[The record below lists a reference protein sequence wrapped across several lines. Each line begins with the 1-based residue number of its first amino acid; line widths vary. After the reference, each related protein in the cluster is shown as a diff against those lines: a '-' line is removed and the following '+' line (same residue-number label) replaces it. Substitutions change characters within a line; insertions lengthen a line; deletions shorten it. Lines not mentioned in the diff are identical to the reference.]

1 MPESLKLLA
10 VCLPD
15 AQVKAIVEG
24 PISAVVDH
32 RDGSGTITVMGVVI
46 QIPVGTPITTPTATL
61 TMAQLADTTAF
72 PGRSQPGFIG
82 GVAIINGSSADGVIT
97 AADLFVAPAQ
107 HFLVGQ
113 ITANQPLRVNGV
125 RVQIL
130 NDSRMPGGVL
140 RNIYEGFPV
149 VPGSVPIGGAA
160 TVEGY
165 FGVTG
170 TLHATRVEVEGGT
183 PAKVAPVRSPA
194 KPRPAWGRD
203 RPLNG
208 T

>member
-24 PISAVVDH
+24 PIDAVNDH
-32 RDGSGTITVMGVVI
+32 RDGGGTITVMGIVI
-46 QIPVGTPITTPTATL
+46 QIPEGTPITTPTASL
-61 TMAQLADTTAF
+61 SMAQLADSAAF

-82 GVAIINGSSADGVIT
+82 GVAIVNGSSTDGVIT
-97 AADLFVAPAQ
+97 ATDVFVAPAQ
-107 HFLVGQ
+107 NSLAGQ
-113 ITANQPLRVNGV
+113 VTGNQPLKVNGV

-130 NDSRMPGGVL
+130 NDARMPGGVL

-149 VPGSVPIGGAA
+149 GAASVPIGGAA

-165 FGVTG
+165 VGITG
-170 TLHATRVEVEGGT
+170 TLHASRVVGDVGKT
-183 PAKVAPVRSPA
+183 AKTMTGRTAAP
-194 KPRPAWGRD
+194 PRRVWGS
-203 RPLNG
+203 G
-208 T
+208 

>member
-24 PISAVVDH
+24 PIDAVNDH
-32 RDGSGTITVMGVVI
+32 RDGGGTITVMGIVI
-46 QIPVGTPITTPTATL
+46 QLPEGTPITTPTATL
-61 TMAQLADTTAF
+61 SMAQLTDSTAF

-82 GVAIINGSSADGVIT
+82 GVAIVNGGSTDGVIT
-97 AADLFVAPAQ
+97 ATDVFVAPAQ
-107 HFLVGQ
+107 NFLVGQ
-113 ITANQPLRVNGV
+113 VTGNQPLKVNGV

-130 NDSRMPGGVL
+130 NDARMPGGVL

-149 VPGSVPIGGAA
+149 APASVPIGGAA

-165 FGVTG
+165 FGITG

-183 PAKVAPVRSPA
+183 PAKTIPARAPA
-194 KPRPAWGRD
+194 KPRPTWGRD
-203 RPLNG
+203 RPLI

>member
-32 RDGSGTITVMGVVI
+32 RDGSGAITVMGVVI
-46 QIPVGTPITTPTATL
+46 QIPAGTPITTPTASL

-82 GVAIINGSSADGVIT
+82 GIAIVNGSSTDGVIT
-97 AADLFVAPAQ
+97 AGDLFVAPAQ

-113 ITANQPLRVNGV
+113 ITASQPLRVNGV

-130 NDSRMPGGVL
+130 NDARMPGGVL
-140 RNIYEGFPV
+140 GSTCERFPV
-149 VPGSVPIGGAA
+149 STGFVSIGGAA
-160 TVEGY
+160 TVEV
-165 FGVTG
+165 FFSVTV
-170 TLHATRVEVEGGT
+170 TLHPCRV
-183 PAKVAPVRSPA
+183 
-194 KPRPAWGRD
+194 
-203 RPLNG
+203 
-208 T
+208 

>member
-24 PISAVVDH
+24 PISAVADH
-32 RDGSGTITVMGVVI
+32 RDGSGTITVMGIVI

-61 TMAQLADTTAF
+61 TMAQLADPTTF

-82 GVAIINGSSADGVIT
+82 GVAVINGSSTDGIVT
-97 AADLFVAPAQ
+97 ASDVFVTPAQ
-107 HFLVGQ
+107 NFLVGQ
-113 ITANQPLRVNGV
+113 VTGNQPFKVNGV
-125 RVQIL
+125 KVQIL
-130 NDSRMPGGVL
+130 NDARMPGGVM
-140 RNIYEGFPV
+140 RNIFEGFPV
-149 VPGSVPIGGAA
+149 VPASVPIGGAA

-165 FGVTG
+165 IGITG

-183 PAKVAPVRSPA
+183 AAKVVPVRSA
-194 KPRPAWGRD
+194 VKQRASWGR
-203 RPLNG
+203 PL
-208 T
+208 TAT

>member
-1 MPESLKLLA
+1 MAESLKLLA

-32 RDGSGTITVMGVVI
+32 GDGSGTITVMSIVI
-46 QIPVGTPITTPTATL
+46 QIPAGTPITTPTATL

-82 GVAIINGSSADGVIT
+82 GVAIVNGTSTNGVVT
-97 AADLFVAPAQ
+97 ASDLFVAPAQ

-113 ITANQPLRVNGV
+113 ITTTQPLRVNGV

-130 NDSRMPGGVL
+130 NDARMPGGVL

-149 VPGSVPIGGAA
+149 VPASVPIGGAA

-170 TLHATRVEVEGGT
+170 TLHANRVEVEGGT
-183 PAKVAPVRSPA
+183 PAKVAPVRSA
-194 KPRPAWGRD
+194 KVRATWGRD
-203 RPLNG
+203 RPVTG

>member
-24 PISAVVDH
+24 PIDAVNDH
-32 RDGSGTITVMGVVI
+32 RDGGGTITVMGIVI
-46 QIPVGTPITTPTATL
+46 QIPAGTPITTPTATL
-61 TMAQLADTTAF
+61 SMAQLADSTAF

-82 GVAIINGSSADGVIT
+82 GVAIVNGSSTDGVIT
-97 AADLFVAPAQ
+97 ATDVFVAPAQ
-107 HFLVGQ
+107 NFLVGQ
-113 ITANQPLRVNGV
+113 VTANQPLKVNGV

-130 NDSRMPGGVL
+130 NDARMPGGVL

-149 VPGSVPIGGAA
+149 APASVPIGGAA

-165 FGVTG
+165 FGITG

-183 PAKVAPVRSPA
+183 PAKAIPVRAPA
-194 KPRPAWGRD
+194 KPRPIWGRD
-203 RPLNG
+203 RPRI